1 MKISKERL
9 KQIIKEELDVGETGG
24 SYPKDPH
31 GYEGSMVKQN
41 LWKIA
46 EYAKEMHDLIADD
59 EDIEPWVEE
68 KIAIAAYMMDSTGHH
83 VQYQKE
89 VGGGEGVEHG
99 EEGGHEAAEHTGH
112 AMAIEFGADGDEEY
126 DVSGFGDEEDEEEQ
140 EEGY

>member
-9 KQIIKEELDVGETGG
+9 KQIIKEELDVGEAGG

-31 GYEGSMVKQN
+31 GYEGNMVKQN

-46 EYAKEMHDLIADD
+46 EYAKKMHSLIADD

-83 VQYQKE
+83 VQYEKE
-89 VGGGEGVEHG
+89 VGGGEGAEHG
-99 EEGGHEAAEHTGH
+99 EEAGEEAEHTGH
-112 AMAIEFGADGDEEY
+112 EMAIEFGADDDEEY
-126 DVSGFGDEEDEEEQ
+126 DVSGFEGDEDEEE
-140 EEGY
+140 EY